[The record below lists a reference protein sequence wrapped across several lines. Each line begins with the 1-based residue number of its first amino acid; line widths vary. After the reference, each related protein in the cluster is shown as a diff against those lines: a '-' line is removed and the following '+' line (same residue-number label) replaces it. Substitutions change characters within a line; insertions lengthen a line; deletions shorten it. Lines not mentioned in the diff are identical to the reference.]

1 VIGEYLQAHPEKTAS
16 SVVVACFGLV
26 FKADIDDLRESPAL
40 AITQT
45 LSEQHIGKV
54 MAVEPN
60 IDVLPDRLISI
71 GTSLVSTE
79 IALAEADIIIGLV
92 AHHSFKEISKTV
104 LRAKVVVDTC
114 GIWR

>member
-1 VIGEYLQAHPEKTAS
+1 MIGEYLQAHPEKTAS

-40 AITQT
+40 AITQA
-45 LSEQHIGKV
+45 LGEQHIGRV

-60 IDVLPDRLISI
+60 IDVLPDSLISI
-71 GTSLVSTE
+71 GTSLVSTK
-79 IALAEADIIIGLV
+79 IALAEADIIVGLV
-92 AHHSFKEISKTV
+92 AHHSFKEIPNTF
-104 LRAKVVVDTC
+104 LQGKVVVDTC